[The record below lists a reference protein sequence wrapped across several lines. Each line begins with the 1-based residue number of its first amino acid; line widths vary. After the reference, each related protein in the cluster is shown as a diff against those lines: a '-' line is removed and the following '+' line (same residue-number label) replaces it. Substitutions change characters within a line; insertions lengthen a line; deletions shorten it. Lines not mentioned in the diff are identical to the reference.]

1 MDRISKT
8 KRSWNMSRITN
19 KNTKPELFVRKLL
32 FKNGYRYRLNDKK
45 LPGKPDIVFKS
56 KRKVIFVHGCFW
68 HRHQNCKYCTTP
80 KTNTLFWEKKFL
92 QNIERDKLIYS
103 KLYEIGWSYFIVW
116 ECKIKDKKN
125 KLIEELK
132 NYLCN

>member
-1 MDRISKT
+1 MDKLSKT
-8 KRSWNMSRITN
+8 KRSWNMSRIPS

-45 LPGKPDIVFKS
+45 LPGKPDIVFKN
-56 KRKVIFVHGCFW
+56 KKKVIFVHGCFW
-68 HRHQNCKYCTTP
+68 HRHQNCKYSTNP
-80 KTNTLFWEKKFL
+80 KTNISFWKKKFL
-92 QNIERDKLIYS
+92 QNKKRDELIYS
-103 KLYEIGWSYFIVW
+103 KLDEIGWSYFVVW

-125 KLIEELK
+125 NLIEELN